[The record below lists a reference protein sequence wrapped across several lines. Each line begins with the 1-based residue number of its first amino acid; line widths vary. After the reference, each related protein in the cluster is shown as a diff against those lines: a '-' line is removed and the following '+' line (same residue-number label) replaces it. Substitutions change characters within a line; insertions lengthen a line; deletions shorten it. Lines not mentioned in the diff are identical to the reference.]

1 MRCGNEIKF
10 RRSSKSDSRG
20 STAHWPQACD
30 GRWSYGK
37 LVLCVLLVCSLACAS
52 SVSLADEQMPP
63 LVLGVEDSWPP
74 YSNKQGEGVSKQIV
88 IAAFSAVGQEV
99 HFVVLPYARVLRD
112 VESGNLDGGFNVTR
126 QASTVERFVFGETP
140 ILQAQASFYYSPASP
155 LQLESHSVIA
165 DGSRV
170 GMILGYEYGDAYE
183 KHRHRFKEIRVG
195 QQSQIVRM
203 LIAGRLDLAI
213 MFDEV
218 ARQTLLDM
226 ELPHNAISKGGLNH
240 RSDIYVVFSKN
251 NPFSSKHAQKL
262 DQGMKIIKASG
273 QYADIINQ
281 HSY

>member
-1 MRCGNEIKF
+1 MRCGSEIKF
-10 RRSSKSDSRG
+10 KRSSRSESG
-20 STAHWPQACD
+20 ASTAHWPPALNNH
-30 GRWSYGK
+30 RSYGK
-37 LVLCVLLVCSLACAS
+37 FVRFVLLVCSLVCTTKAP
-52 SVSLADEQMPP
+52 LAEELMPP

-74 YSNKQGEGVSKQIV
+74 YSNKQGEGISKQIV
-88 IAAFSAVGQEV
+88 IAAFSAVGQPV
-99 HFVVLPYARVLRD
+99 RFVVLPYARVLRD

-126 QASTVERFVFGETP
+126 QASTVERFVFGDTP
-140 ILQAQASFYYSPASP
+140 ILQAQASFYYAPASP
-155 LQLESHSVIA
+155 LQLESHSDIA

-226 ELPHNAISKGGLNH
+226 ELPPNAISRGGLNH
-240 RSDIYVVFSKN
+240 RSDIYVVFSKK

-262 DQGMKIIKASG
+262 DQAMKIIKASG